1 MAVVAVSSC
10 SDKFLEDKKNYDQVT
25 SEAYE
30 YYRGANGRLNDIYSW
45 CLPAVSGLTWKYP
58 SMGTNDD
65 AAKSTEEYTGFS
77 IFVDPENELSRHCD
91 AVMDGLMKLIAC
103 YVPPKVREE
112 DCQGRAVHMAAVS
125 RGDTAKR
132 RSGLHDSSSCSQG
145 LSLSP
150 VGGCHA

>member
-1 MAVVAVSSC
+1 MHKRAVKGCAEKSLPVKAWEKPKGRQI
-10 SDKFLEDKKNYDQVT
+10 D
-25 SEAYE
+25 
-30 YYRGANGRLNDIYSW
+30 NGKVKEVDER
-45 CLPAVSGLTWKYP
+45 PAELREKERDRIETLMILALG
-58 SMGTNDD
+58 D
-65 AAKSTEEYTGFS
+65 
-77 IFVDPENELSRHCD
+77 DPENELSRHCD

>member
-77 IFVDPENELSRHCD
+77 IFVDPENELSS
-91 AVMDGLMKLIAC
+91 MGTTNG
-103 YVPPKVREE
+103 VP
-112 DCQGRAVHMAAVS
+112 DFFMG
-125 RGDTAKR
+125 TF
-132 RSGLHDSSSCSQG
+132 
-145 LSLSP
+145 
-150 VGGCHA
+150 